1 MRVPRDQIARAF
13 SGAHGYEAHAPVQRE
28 VARALAARI
37 AALDLPCNL
46 RGLEIGCGTGFLTRE
61 LQAAHVTGDWLV
73 TDLSPDMVA
82 RCHAAL
88 GASPRHRF
96 APLDGETG
104 TPEGG
109 PFDLICS
116 SLALQWFADAPAA
129 LARMAGW
136 LAPGGHL
143 VVTTLGLETFAEWRA
158 AHAALGLTPGTP
170 AFLPA
175 ENYAQLPEAEV
186 CVTRHV
192 QRSADAHAFLRS
204 VKAIGAGTAHGA
216 HTPLTPAQ
224 LRAVM
229 AQFDLNGST
238 ATYEVVTIHLSRPPI
253 RTR

>member
-37 AALDLPCNL
+37 AALDLPSDF

-61 LQAAHVTGDWLV
+61 LQAAGVTGDWLV
-73 TDLSPDMVA
+73 TDLSPEMVA
-82 RCHAAL
+82 RCRAAL
-88 GASPRHRF
+88 GESDRHQY
-96 APLDGETG
+96 AALDGESG

-109 PFDLICS
+109 PFDLLCS

-143 VVTTLGLETFAEWRA
+143 VVTTLGPETFAEWRA
-158 AHAALGLTPGTP
+158 AHEALGLVPGTP

-175 ENYAQLPEAEV
+175 EAYTQLPGADV
-186 CVTRHV
+186 TVTRHV
-192 QRSADAHAFLRS
+192 QRSADARAFLRS

-216 HTPLTPAQ
+216 HTPLTPKQ
-224 LRAVM
+224 LREVM
-229 AQFDLNGST
+229 AQFDINGST
-238 ATYEVVTIHLSRPPI
+238 ATYEVVTIHLTRPPI

>member
-28 VARALAARI
+28 VARALATRI
-37 AALDLPCNL
+37 AALDLPCDF

-73 TDLSPDMVA
+73 TDLSPAMVA
-82 RCHAAL
+82 RCRAAL
-88 GASPRHRF
+88 GESARHRF
-96 APLDGETG
+96 AALDGETG

-109 PFDLICS
+109 PFDLLCS

-143 VVTTLGLETFAEWRA
+143 VVTTLGPETFAEWRA
-158 AHAALGLTPGTP
+158 AHEALGLVPGTP
-170 AFLPA
+170 AFLP
-175 ENYAQLPEAEV
+175 PEAYTQIPGADV
-186 CVTRHV
+186 TVTRHV
-192 QRSADAHAFLRS
+192 QRSADARAFLRS

-216 HTPLTPAQ
+216 HTPLTPTQ
-224 LRAVM
+224 LREVM
-229 AQFDLNGST
+229 AQFDINGST
-238 ATYEVVTIHLSRPPI
+238 ATYEVVTIHLTRPPI